1 MKILLKNA
9 KILTLKNEK
18 IIDGEILVAGNKIAQ
33 IAQKI
38 NSKADRVIDCEGNLL
53 MPGFKN
59 AHTHSAMIF
68 MRGFIKDAPLEIWL
82 NKYVLPLEGRI
93 QKGNVYHLTKLA
105 YLEYLESGI
114 TSVFEMYYYPE
125 EIVKASK
132 DFGMRTLVLLSP
144 YNTNL
149 NKIKSINSKG
159 LISLTLGFHSLYTSR
174 EKDLK
179 FVSKL
184 SKKIKSPIYTHCSET
199 IKEVNDSKRKNN
211 LTPVENLNRL
221 KLLNQGGGIFH
232 GVHLN
237 GKDISILKKHNFYVC
252 TCPSSNMKLHSGLA
266 PIESLLKNKV
276 MIAMGTDGASSK
288 DPLDMTRE
296 MKIMSNKHSL
306 KSFDILKMATVN
318 GARFMNLN
326 KCDVLAKGKLA
337 DIIMIDLHARNMKP
351 SRCIINNLVCNATKD
366 NVMMTMIDGKIL
378 YYKHKFYLKE
388 DIKKIR
394 RNANIVT
401 NRLTR
406 KK

>member
-18 IIDGEILVAGNKIAQ
+18 IFDGEILVSGNKIAQ

-38 NSKADRVIDCEGNLL
+38 NTRANRVIDCEGNLL

-59 AHTHSAMIF
+59 AHAHSAMIF
-68 MRGFIKDAPLEIWL
+68 MRGLVKDAPLEIWL
-82 NKYVLPLEGRI
+82 NKYVLPLEAKI
-93 QKGNVYHLTKLA
+93 QKGNVYPLTKLA

-114 TSVFEMYYYPE
+114 TSVFEMYYHPD
-125 EIVKASK
+125 EIIKASN

-149 NKIKSINSKG
+149 NKIKSVNSKG

-184 SKKIKSPIYTHCSET
+184 AKKIKSPIYTHCSET

-232 GVHLN
+232 GVHIN
-237 GKDISILKKHNFYVC
+237 KKDIEILKKHNFYVC
-252 TCPSSNMKLHSGLA
+252 TCPTSNMKLHSGLA
-266 PIESLLKNKV
+266 PVKSLLKNKIMV
-276 MIAMGTDGASSK
+276 AMGTDGASSK
-288 DPLDMTRE
+288 DPLDMMRE
-296 MKIMSNKHSL
+296 MKLMSREHDL

-326 KCDVLAKGKLA
+326 QCDVLAKDKLA
-337 DIIMIDLHARNMKP
+337 DIIMIDLHARNMNAKQNV
-351 SRCIINNLVCNATKD
+351 IDNLVHHANKS
-366 NVMMTMIDGKIL
+366 NVLMTMIDGKIL
-378 YYKHKFYLKE
+378 YENGEFIGINKQEIYDKSEVIMEKL
-388 DIKKIR
+388 R
-394 RNANIVT
+394 
-401 NRLTR
+401 
-406 KK
+406 